1 MSDGLQSVISI
12 SLDGP
17 GVTIQARVCASPRT
31 FGAVEA
37 IMALRFIGID
47 GTSEHGG
54 CPSVWVDDEDGSFVI
69 QGVVVTD
76 PAKVRQVAARSP
88 LAPGEMIVR
97 LPAHMRGYLLEAC
110 DGRVPDAG

>member
-31 FGAVEA
+31 FGAAEA

-54 CPSVWVDDEDGSFVI
+54 CPSVWV
-69 QGVVVTD
+69 
-76 PAKVRQVAARSP
+76 
-88 LAPGEMIVR
+88 
-97 LPAHMRGYLLEAC
+97 
-110 DGRVPDAG
+110 VP